1 MVKAVVGVHEI
12 RDEVGVGED
21 RKEVVKVGIG
31 GSNVV
36 EEGEAA
42 TISET
47 ELIDLDR
54 TIKMAATINQDHD
67 VNMNDDSLL
76 EYIGD
81 EGWKSLPQRGFGN
94 STVADVD
101 TNISVEQGSN
111 ITPALQKGALNLL
124 HI

>member
-1 MVKAVVGVHEI
+1 M
-12 RDEVGVGED
+12 
-21 RKEVVKVGIG
+21 
-31 GSNVV
+31 
-36 EEGEAA
+36 
-42 TISET
+42 SET

-101 TNISVEQGSN
+101 TNVAVEQENN
-111 ITPALQKGALNLL
+111 ITHAVAKRSLKPSAYLKSPFLQDFGRLQV
-124 HI
+124 